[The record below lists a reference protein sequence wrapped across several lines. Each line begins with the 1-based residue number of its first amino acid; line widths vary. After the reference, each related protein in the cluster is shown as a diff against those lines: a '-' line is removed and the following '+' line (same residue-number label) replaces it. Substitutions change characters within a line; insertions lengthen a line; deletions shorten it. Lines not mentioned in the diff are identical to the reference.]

1 MNYAYVDS
9 PLGQI
14 LIAGDEHG
22 LRKVSFMDGTRA
34 VVPAE
39 GWSEN
44 PGALAEARRQLREYF
59 AGKRREFSLPLAPE
73 GTPFQQRVWR
83 ELVEIP
89 YGVTISYGEL
99 ARRLRRPKASRAV
112 GAANGRNPLPIV
124 IPCHRV
130 IGASGDLTGFGGG
143 LHLKV
148 GLLSLE
154 NALPEPTK
162 REARRGPSLF
172 A

>member
-9 PLGQI
+9 PLGRI
-14 LIAGDEHG
+14 LVAGDEAG
-22 LRKVSFMDGTRA
+22 LRKISFMDGDTA
-34 VVPAE
+34 IAPAA

-44 PGALAEARRQLREYF
+44 PRALAEARRQLGEYF
-59 AGKRREFSLPLAPE
+59 AGRRREFSLPLAPE
-73 GTPFQQRVWR
+73 GTPFQRRVWDA
-83 ELVEIP
+83 LVEIP

-99 ARRLRRPKASRAV
+99 ARRLRKPTASRAV

-154 NALPEPTK
+154 NALPAPK
-162 REARRGPSLF
+162 ARAAGRGPSLF